1 MREIKSCL
9 ENGKLVGV
17 RQRLTPH
24 DPEQI
29 SCFARSRAGRLNGCH
44 FTGTAGGLFGERF
57 GEVERLAFG
66 EREGAPRRWDRSEE
80 VRCVPPR
87 AGHAR

>member
-1 MREIKSCL
+1 MCQVKSCL
-9 ENGKLVGV
+9 EDGKLVRV

-29 SCFARSRAGRLNGCH
+29 SCFTRSSAGRLNCCH
-44 FTGTAGGLFGERF
+44 VTGTAGGLFGEGF
-57 GEVERLAFG
+57 GQVERLAFS

-80 VRCVPPR
+80 VCCVPSR